1 MKNKSILTYTIP
13 FAILLSLTPIASAH
27 GEEESTGLSNSQVL
41 IIASL
46 AAIMLYFLTN
56 KFLSNRQTAFSTP
69 IIGLASFT
77 GLVHVL
83 LGIDDNTLL
92 LGGIGALGLISLPMF
107 LTLNEQKTKLV
118 RLSLMI
124 LVLVMFVAYF
134 VSNHDIH
141 YILED
146 YLGLITK
153 ITELGILA
161 LLFRNLRTEIK
172 TDAKGVG
179 I

>member
-1 MKNKSILTYTIP
+1 MVKSGSRMS
-13 FAILLSLTPIASAH
+13 FATLLAMLLSLTPLVSAH

-56 KFLSNRQTAFSTP
+56 KFLSNRQTAFSTS

-107 LTLNEQKTKLV
+107 LTLNAQKTKLV

-146 YLGLITK
+146 YLGIITK

-161 LLFRNLRTEIK
+161 LLFRNLRTESK
-172 TDAKGVG
+172 TDA
-179 I
+179 

>member
-1 MKNKSILTYTIP
+1 MRNNFIMTYTIP
-13 FAILLSLTPIASAH
+13 FAILLSLIPIASAH

-41 IIASL
+41 IIVSL
-46 AAIMLYFLTN
+46 AAIMVYFLTN
-56 KFLSNRQTAFSTP
+56 KFLTSRQTVFSTP
-69 IIGLASFT
+69 IIVLTSFT
-77 GLVHVL
+77 GLVHIL

-92 LGGIGALGLISLPMF
+92 LGGIGALGLIYLPMF
-107 LTLNEQKTKLV
+107 LTLDEQKTKYV
-118 RLSLMI
+118 TLSLMI
-124 LVLVMFVAYF
+124 LVLIMFVAYF

-161 LLFRNLRTEIK
+161 LLFRNFRSESK
-172 TDAKGVG
+172 TNS
-179 I
+179 